1 MASDPLAGLW
11 QDALDAYERK
21 ADIKLSSSEVTPF
34 ESSDDIFKFID
45 DRKMEFSAFRDDGKH
60 LRSKL
65 EPIAWTVQ
73 GLCDVFGEALAVVC

>member
-1 MASDPLAGLW
+1 MACDPLADLW
-11 QDALDAYERK
+11 QDALNAYERK
-21 ADIKLSSSEVTPF
+21 ADTNLSSPEVTPF

-60 LRSKL
+60 LRAKL

-73 GLCDVFGEALAVVC
+73 GLCGVLGEALAVVC